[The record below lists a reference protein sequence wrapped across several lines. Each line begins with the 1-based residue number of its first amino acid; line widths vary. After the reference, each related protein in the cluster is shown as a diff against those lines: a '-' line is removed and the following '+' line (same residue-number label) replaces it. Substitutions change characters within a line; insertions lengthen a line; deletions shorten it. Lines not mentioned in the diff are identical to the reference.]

1 MPPPPPTPRRSL
13 FRLLQR
19 RGCARLVPRLF
30 MLSCFSVNLKAQCS
44 QGASQLGRAVPARR
58 PRARSARAGAA
69 RPTVFTIALRLPRIS
84 PFVSCCMAKDEAQWA
99 KQMEQLRD
107 EIRRHDRLYYEEAA
121 PIITDR
127 EYDRLYKE
135 LVNLETQF
143 PDLVTPD
150 SPTQRVGGK
159 PLKAFE
165 QVAHVIPM
173 LSLDNTYSEEEVKNF
188 YARIRRLLPNEKVP
202 VVIEPKVDGVAVS
215 LIYENGRLRQAATR
229 GDGTVG
235 DNITQNIRTI
245 RSMPEQLRGAA
256 PKLLEVR
263 GEVYMDKHGFEE
275 LNDERRKAGLPLFA
289 NPRNAAAGS
298 LKQLDPAIVA
308 KRPLGVVLYG
318 TGATEGVDVDVH
330 SEIFPLLKKL
340 GLPATERWW
349 VAKSVE
355 EILEAIHELDGI
367 RHKFAYQTDGAVVKV
382 NSFAQRERLGF
393 TAKSPRWAIAY
404 KYEAERVETRLN
416 DIVIQV
422 GRTGILTPV
431 AMLEPVFVSGSTVG
445 RATLHN
451 EDEIKRKDIRIGDT
465 VVIEKAGEV
474 IPAVVEVVKSK
485 RPRDA
490 KAFDFA
496 RHIHGKCPVCG
507 SPIRRDPQ
515 FVAWRC
521 ENLQCPAQTTRRV
534 EFFAARSAL
543 DIESVGGIVADK
555 LVERGLVRDPLDL
568 FELKTEQLAKLNLGT
583 DEEPRVFGEKNATK
597 AIRAI
602 ERARTL
608 PLSRWLFALAIPD
621 VGRTTAS
628 QLARFHETIED
639 VANSA
644 LLGDVL
650 DYHKKREEKE
660 DAKEIADRLLQ
671 AGFAKPS
678 KSKAEKG
685 RGITTEVGPVV
696 AQSVLDFFASAAGKK
711 ILHRI
716 KELSIH
722 PKSEKVSAKKAAAL
736 PLTGKTFVLTGTLP
750 SMAREEATERIEALG
765 GHVTGSVSKKTD
777 YVLAGAEPG
786 SKFDKAKE
794 LGVRI
799 IDEPEFRKILDR
811 G

>member
-1 MPPPPPTPRRSL
+1 
-13 FRLLQR
+13 
-19 RGCARLVPRLF
+19 
-30 MLSCFSVNLKAQCS
+30 
-44 QGASQLGRAVPARR
+44 
-58 PRARSARAGAA
+58 
-69 RPTVFTIALRLPRIS
+69 
-84 PFVSCCMAKDEAQWA
+84 MAKDEAHA
-99 KQMEQLRD
+99 ARRVEQLRE

-121 PIITDR
+121 PVISDR

-135 LVNLETQF
+135 LVDLETQF
-143 PDLVTPD
+143 PDLVTPG
-150 SPTQRVGGK
+150 SPTQGVGGK

-165 QVAHVIPM
+165 QVPHLVPM

-188 YARIRRLLPNEKVP
+188 YARIQRLLPNEKIP

-235 DNITQNIRTI
+235 DDITQNIRTI
-245 RSMPEQLRGAA
+245 RSVPERLRGAA
-256 PKLLEVR
+256 PKLLEAR
-263 GEVYMDKHGFEE
+263 GEVYMDKHGFEK
-275 LNDERRKAGLPLFA
+275 LNDERQKAGLPLFA

-318 TGATEGVDVDVH
+318 TGATKGVDVDVH

-355 EILEAIHELDGI
+355 EILDAIHDLDGI
-367 RHKFAYQTDGAVVKV
+367 RHSFAYQTDGAVVKV

-431 AMLEPVFVSGSTVG
+431 AMLEPVLVSGSTVG

-485 RPRDA
+485 RPRGA
-490 KAFDFA
+490 EPFDFA
-496 RHIHGKCPVCG
+496 KHIHGKCPVCG
-507 SPIRRDPQ
+507 GPIRRDPQ

-555 LVERGLVRDPLDL
+555 LVERGLVREALDL

-602 ERARTL
+602 ERSRTV

-621 VGRTTAS
+621 VGKTTAT
-628 QLARFHETIED
+628 QLAHFHETIEE
-639 VANSA
+639 VANSP
-644 LLGDVL
+644 LLNDVL
-650 DYHKKREEKE
+650 LYHQKRDEKK
-660 DAKEIADRLLQ
+660 DATEIADRLIQ
-671 AGFAKPS
+671 TGFAKPS
-678 KSKAEKG
+678 KSKAEKT

-696 AQSVLDFFASAAGKK
+696 AQSVLDFFASSVGKK
-711 ILHRI
+711 TLRRI
-716 KELSIH
+716 KELGIH
-722 PKSEKVSAKKAAAL
+722 PKTEIVSAKKAAEL
-736 PLTGKTFVLTGTLP
+736 PLSGKTFVLTGTLP
-750 SMAREEATERIEALG
+750 SMTREEATERIEALG

-794 LGVRI
+794 LGIRI
-799 IDEPEFRKILDR
+799 IGEPEFRKML
-811 G
+811 